1 MRTLVTGSTGLIGNA
16 VTKRLV
22 RDGHSVRA
30 LVRDPERARALVP
43 ASVELVRGD
52 IEDPASL
59 SGPLSGIEW
68 VFHTAGMPEQWQ
80 RDETAFDRTNTKGT
94 ANVASAALAAGVKRL
109 VYTSTMDVFA
119 APPGGTLVET
129 HLDPDPKPTAYERS
143 KQAAER
149 EAEAVRARGL
159 DLVYVNPGAVYGPS
173 PVHVGV
179 NSLFIQLL
187 TGQMPMVPP
196 GGMSLAYVEGVAS
209 GHVAAAERGQNGER
223 YLLADAHASN
233 HELVTLIAREAGYTK
248 VPNVAPRWLMQAV
261 AHGTA
266 PLARAFGFRP
276 LIAPGQLSFLLWN
289 PRIDTTKAEREL
301 AFTPTPLEVGV
312 RHTVEFLREEG
323 LVPKRVG

>member
-30 LVRDPERARALVP
+30 LVRDPERAKDLVP

-52 IEDPASL
+52 IEDASSL
-59 SGPLSGIEW
+59 AAPLEGIEW

-80 RDETAFDRTNTKGT
+80 RDETAFDRVNRKGT
-94 ANVASAALAAGVKRL
+94 ANVATMSLDAGVKRL

-129 HLDPDPKPTAYERS
+129 HIDPNPKPTAYERS

-179 NSLFIQLL
+179 NSLFIQLMR
-187 TGQMPMVPP
+187 GQMPMVPP
-196 GGMSLAYVEGVAS
+196 GGMSLAYVEGVARA
-209 GHVAAAERGQNGER
+209 HIAAAGRGKSGER
-223 YLLADAHASN
+223 YLIADTHASN
-233 HELVTLIAREAGYTK
+233 HEFVALIAREAGLAK
-248 VPNVAPRWLMQAV
+248 VPGVAPRWLMQAV
-261 AHGTA
+261 AHGSA

-289 PRIDTTKAEREL
+289 PRIDTSKAERDLEF
-301 AFTPTPLEVGV
+301 APTPLDVGV
-312 RHTVEFLREEG
+312 RQTIEFLRSEG
-323 LVPKRVG
+323 LVPKRA